1 MENNDNVIVERV
13 DRNTLQ
19 SRNATGIITMINIS
33 WLADHCMVGI
43 MHNKMFLYISNA
55 LVVVIIRGIAISA
68 AEWGRRETRLR
79 SVQLRATSA
88 HILQAVQTVYRP
100 RLQSQGYNVPRD
112 GPKIPEPKA
121 RGFYLF

>member
-1 MENNDNVIVERV
+1 MENNENVIVERV

-19 SRNATGIITMINIS
+19 SRNAMGIITMINIS
-33 WLADHCMVGI
+33 WLADHCTVGI
-43 MHNKMFLYISNA
+43 MHNNISLYIRNA

-79 SVQLRATSA
+79 PVQLRAKSA
-88 HILQAVQTVYRP
+88 HILQAVQTVHRP